1 MGGGKV
7 GRKVGQAHG
16 RGVGQAVL
24 DVVFVGVDRLFVLT
38 EVVEAREVFRA
49 VRAGEGPLARVFA
62 AVARQVFGAGE
73 GLAAVGEARALENA
87 ALQWLFRVLVGHARN
102 ECDESMKDGGDEG
115 WMDADD

>member
-24 DVVFVGVDRLFVLT
+24 DVVFVGVDRLFVLA

-62 AVARQVFGAGE
+62 AVARQVFGARE

-87 ALQWLFRVLVGHARN
+87 ALQWLFVLVGHARRN
-102 ECDESMKDGGDEG
+102 VMEDGGDEG